1 MVDHRKDSRGEQS
14 RVVLREA
21 QLAREQRLDTQH
33 APFAEHTLR
42 VPTSH
47 WQALAMI
54 FPGLNSKDHV
64 EYEDAM
70 RRLHA
75 SPLADPYR
83 VRTRRAQLGHL

>member
-1 MVDHRKDSRGEQS
+1 MVDHRKNPRVEQS

-21 QLAREQRLDTQH
+21 QLAREGRLDAQH

-47 WQALAMI
+47 WRALARL
-54 FPGLNSKDHV
+54 FPGLNSKDHA
-64 EYEDAM
+64 EYEEAM
-70 RRLHA
+70 KRLHA

-83 VRTRRAQLGHL
+83 VRTRKAQLGHL